1 MARNYPRF
9 IFSHPFDT
17 KSKERFIVHTLHPQ
31 MIAKV
36 VYLEDGGHQIEP
48 LESFVETTEEQRSQ
62 IAYRMYDWYTNI
74 RMQEAKLSFDFY
86 DRTSDIAR
94 KLASTDEFFDGVVT
108 ISMVFIPV
116 MGAKLEIK
124 QDNWNLEMN
133 FENDDTYENAV
144 QRLKEMY
151 QEKYRALPRW
161 AL

>member
-36 VYLEDGGHQIEP
+36 IYLEDGGHQIEP
-48 LESFVETTEEQRSQ
+48 LESFVETTAEQRSQ

-74 RMQEAKLSFDFY
+74 RMQEAKLSFDFF

-94 KLASTDEFFDGVVT
+94 KLASTNEFSDGVVT
-108 ISMVFIPV
+108 LSMVFIPLI
-116 MGAKLEIK
+116 GAKLEIR
-124 QDNWNLEMN
+124 QHDWNLEMN
-133 FENDDTYENAV
+133 FENDDSYESTV
-144 QRLKEMY
+144 QRLKGIY
-151 QEKYRALPRW
+151 QEKYQVAPRW